1 MLVGPL
7 PSVLHWVRPIG
18 SMERRLEE
26 THFYLT
32 GSLLVGSL
40 KTDRRSQLLSGGP
53 PTQGLPPTPPLPAPP
68 DLVLSPSD
76 ASPMPL
82 LLLSIAPLL
91 HSSKILSL
99 SFFICMSSSSCSFSP
114 WTIKRN
120 RKEEKKGGE
129 RERRKVEGEKET
141 INLCFVNL
149 LRQSKRCL
157 WMLLPLIISGARV
170 KGCGWAT
177 EEALG
182 NLRGAFALDC
192 TKLSE
197 RLQFTCKLLL
207 DNRPPLRLACSGGG
221 CCWISLRL
229 CAGPVPVCHPI

>member
-91 HSSKILSL
+91 HSSKFSL
-99 SFFICMSSSSCSFSP
+99 SFFLFACPLPPAVLALEPSKEIER
-114 WTIKRN
+114 KRRREERGREGRWKE
-120 RKEEKKGGE
+120 RKK
-129 RERRKVEGEKET
+129 
-141 INLCFVNL
+141 
-149 LRQSKRCL
+149 
-157 WMLLPLIISGARV
+157 P
-170 KGCGWAT
+170 
-177 EEALG
+177 
-182 NLRGAFALDC
+182 
-192 TKLSE
+192 
-197 RLQFTCKLLL
+197 
-207 DNRPPLRLACSGGG
+207 
-221 CCWISLRL
+221 
-229 CAGPVPVCHPI
+229 

>member
-1 MLVGPL
+1 MWGPDYSAMLMISVSPSRSTVHHLLGASEVWPVPNMLVGPL

-40 KTDRRSQLLSGGP
+40 KTDRSSQLLSGGP
-53 PTQGLPPTPPLPAPP
+53 PTQGLPPTPPLPAPQ

-99 SFFICMSSSSCSFSP
+99 FLFFCMSSSSCKVLALEPSKE
-114 WTIKRN
+114 IE
-120 RKEEKKGGE
+120 RKTRREERGREGRWKERKK
-129 RERRKVEGEKET
+129 
-141 INLCFVNL
+141 
-149 LRQSKRCL
+149 
-157 WMLLPLIISGARV
+157 P
-170 KGCGWAT
+170 
-177 EEALG
+177 
-182 NLRGAFALDC
+182 
-192 TKLSE
+192 
-197 RLQFTCKLLL
+197 
-207 DNRPPLRLACSGGG
+207 
-221 CCWISLRL
+221 
-229 CAGPVPVCHPI
+229 